1 MGLAGQLP
9 LDPTIWGALPALSVL
24 DLHNNTMN
32 GYLPPQVTRP
42 GHSSRAEGCAPFL
55 VANVLC
61 VCFAIMENADLVI
74 PEWFVVAYVR

>member
-1 MGLAGQLP
+1 MSAVCCSTLSSMGLAGQLP

-42 GHSSRAEGCAPFL
+42 GLRLEQGCAPF
-55 VANVLC
+55 VASVRCMSLHTLIAC
-61 VCFAIMENADLVI
+61 LVI
-74 PEWFVVAYVR
+74 L